1 MSWTWLKIQ
10 TSYTHNDKF
19 EIMTSASFREGYV
32 IRDQFAT
39 HFLTFTVC
47 GWIDLFTRK
56 VYRDIVMD
64 SLRFAQK
71 NEQLILNAYVIMSN
85 HLHLI
90 ARANDKQKKTLSD
103 IVRDFKKFTH
113 HEMMPI
119 IESDVESRRQWMVHQ
134 FNYYG
139 RINPNNE
146 VKQIW
151 INDSHP
157 EECYSHEFIKTKLN
171 YIHENPVR
179 AGIVKK
185 PEDYIYSSASNY
197 ITGKGII
204 EVEYL

>member
-1 MSWTWLKIQ
+1 MSGLQ
-10 TSYTHNDKF
+10 
-19 EIMTSASFREGYV
+19 FREGYA

-56 VYRDIVMD
+56 IYRDIVMD
-64 SLRFAQK
+64 SFRFAQK
-71 NEQLILNAYVIMSN
+71 NGQLILNAYVVMSN
-85 HLHLI
+85 HIHLI

-119 IESDVESRRQWMVHQ
+119 IESEAESRRQWMVHQ
-134 FNYYG
+134 FNYFG

-146 VKQIW
+146 IKQIW
-151 INDSHP
+151 VNNSHP
-157 EECYSHEFIKTKLN
+157 EECYSHEFIKSKLN

-179 AGIVKK
+179 AGIVVN
-185 PEDYIYSSASNY
+185 PEEYIYSSASNY
-197 ITGKGII
+197 ISGKGII
-204 EVEYL
+204 DVEYL

>member
-1 MSWTWLKIQ
+1 MKGVQ
-10 TSYTHNDKF
+10 
-19 EIMTSASFREGYV
+19 FREGYV

-56 VYRDIVMD
+56 IYRDIVMD

-85 HLHLI
+85 HIHLI
-90 ARANDKQKKTLSD
+90 ARANDRQKKTLSD
-103 IVRDFKKFTH
+103 IVRDFKKYTH

-119 IESDVESRRQWMVHQ
+119 IESEVESRRQWMVHQ

-146 VKQIW
+146 QKQIW
-151 INDSHP
+151 VNDSHP
-157 EECYSHEFIKTKLN
+157 EECYSKEFTDCKFN

-179 AGIVKK
+179 AGIVVK

-197 ITGKGII
+197 ILGKGII
-204 EVEYL
+204 DVEYL

>member
-1 MSWTWLKIQ
+1 MSGVQ
-10 TSYTHNDKF
+10 
-19 EIMTSASFREGYV
+19 FREGYV
-32 IRDQFAT
+32 IRGQFAT

-85 HLHLI
+85 HIHLI
-90 ARANDKQKKTLSD
+90 ARTNDKQKKTLSD

-113 HEMMPI
+113 REMMPI

-139 RINPNNE
+139 RINPKNE

-151 INDSHP
+151 VNDSHP
-157 EECYSHEFIKTKLN
+157 EECYSDEFIKTKLS

-179 AGIVKK
+179 AGIVEK
-185 PEDYIYSSASNY
+185 PEDYIYSGASNY
-197 ITGKGII
+197 ISGRGII
-204 EVEYL
+204 DIEYL